1 MTKSFLVVNQSEVVS
16 GANFSAPDA
25 TETEEGSE
33 LVQYVT
39 EQSGVVV
46 QSSGLHVGQIC
57 GFVSDE
63 SELRVADSVITAQR
77 LLETAEK
84 KALVE
89 FAHSSVRSRSVCRK
103 FSGRQLRVHAS
114 TFGPELAEVCETVE
128 DASVILND
136 TRFDR
141 DSMQMFQ
148 NVDNVALFIRQC
160 QFLGVSAPSGFLIAQ
175 DAFNLKL
182 ELK

>member
-1 MTKSFLVVNQSEVVS
+1 M
-16 GANFSAPDA
+16 
-25 TETEEGSE
+25 
-33 LVQYVT
+33 
-39 EQSGVVV
+39 
-46 QSSGLHVGQIC
+46 
-57 GFVSDE
+57 
-63 SELRVADSVITAQR
+63 ADSVITAQR

-103 FSGRQLRVHAS
+103 FSGRQLRIHAS

-128 DASVILND
+128 DTSVILND

-182 ELK
+182 ELKQTLFDRLRLVGRERAGLVGTMVGYFVVQNVAFV